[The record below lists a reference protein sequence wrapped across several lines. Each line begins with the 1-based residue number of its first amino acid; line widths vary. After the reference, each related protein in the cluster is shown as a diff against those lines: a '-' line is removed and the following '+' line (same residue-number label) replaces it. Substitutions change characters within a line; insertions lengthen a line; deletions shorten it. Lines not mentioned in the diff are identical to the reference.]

1 MAKKK
6 PAKKASRQSPDSA
19 KPNRVRVRT
28 RTKVKPGAA
37 SNERPSEAT
46 EPIPAG
52 DCAATLERN
61 NIDGTIAATLKAEKL
76 RHLDGMVREELKR
89 LLRGFEAELCEARRA
104 TSANAKLV
112 NELEAYHRSMAA
124 AISDAMKLLTL
135 FPFTPEQG
143 AKVRE
148 AAACLL
154 LNADD
159 AKPYEVCNKFFSCG
173 GRVPAFGLRFRSH
186 AEAVWH
192 LVIVIADF
200 VRDIDAKFDD
210 RPFSVVVDQHSPVES
225 PREEVLAPL
234 RLFVV
239 RLLEAIITRKWGHL
253 PHPRRLAI
261 AEGTEQPVKQIQ
273 TDVPLAEEQ
282 QAPTKRKGGNGWH
295 HCGDDPPSSHEFG
308 PLAGTKTELAK
319 SVGYKFVRDL
329 TKPLI
334 NGRYWGR
341 VITTSR
347 LCELYFKTADFHDK
361 AKKALDDLRANRT
374 TKKRLK
380 APASA

>member
-6 PAKKASRQSPDSA
+6 PAKASRQSSDSA
-19 KPNRVRVRT
+19 KPNKART
-28 RTKVKPGAA
+28 RTKAKAGAV
-37 SNERPSEAT
+37 SKERPSEAT
-46 EPIPAG
+46 EPTPAG
-52 DCAATLERN
+52 DCAATLEQN

-89 LLRGFEAELCEARRA
+89 LLRGFETELCEARRA

-124 AISDAMKLLTL
+124 AMSDAMKLLTL
-135 FPFTPEQG
+135 FPFAVGQG
-143 AKVRE
+143 ARVRE

-159 AKPYEVCNKFFSCG
+159 AKPDEGCKKFFSCG
-173 GRVPAFGLRFRSH
+173 GRVPAFGLSFQSH

-225 PREEVLAPL
+225 PREEVLVPL
-234 RLFVV
+234 RPFVV
-239 RLLEAIITRKWGHL
+239 RLLEAIITRKWSRL
-253 PHPRRLAI
+253 PYPTWLTVAV
-261 AEGTEQPVKQIQ
+261 AAEQPVKQIQ
-273 TDVPLAEEQ
+273 HDVSLAEEQ
-282 QAPTKRKGGNGWH
+282 QTPTKCNGGNGWH
-295 HCGDDPPSSHEFG
+295 HCGDDPPNSHEFG
-308 PLAGTKTELAK
+308 PVAGTKTELAK
-319 SVGYKFVRDL
+319 SVGFNFVRDL
-329 TKPLI
+329 KKPLN

-341 VITTSR
+341 VVTR
-347 LCELYFKTADFHDK
+347 GRRCELYFKTADLRNNAQK
-361 AKKALDDLRANRT
+361 TLDDSRARRT
-374 TKKRLK
+374 TKKRPK

>member
-6 PAKKASRQSPDSA
+6 PAKASRQSSDSA
-19 KPNRVRVRT
+19 KPNKART
-28 RTKVKPGAA
+28 RTKAKAGAV
-37 SNERPSEAT
+37 SKERPSEAT
-46 EPIPAG
+46 EPTPAG
-52 DCAATLERN
+52 DCAATLEQN

-76 RHLDGMVREELKR
+76 LRLDGIVRDELER

-135 FPFTPEQG
+135 FPFAVGQG
-143 AKVRE
+143 ARVRE

-159 AKPYEVCNKFFSCG
+159 AKPDEGCKKFFSCG
-173 GRVPAFGLRFRSH
+173 GRVPAFGLSFQSH

-225 PREEVLAPL
+225 PREEVLVPL
-234 RLFVV
+234 RPFVV
-239 RLLEAIITRKWGHL
+239 RLLEAIITRKWSHL
-253 PHPRRLAI
+253 PHPRRLTV
-261 AEGTEQPVKQIQ
+261 AEETDQPVKQFQ
-273 TDVPLAEEQ
+273 LGTADLPPVEEPTKQ
-282 QAPTKRKGGNGWH
+282 QAFAENSREMRETPVDLKAAGAMFQPTV
-295 HCGDDPPSSHEFG
+295 P
-308 PLAGTKTELAK
+308 
-319 SVGYKFVRDL
+319 
-329 TKPLI
+329 
-334 NGRYWGR
+334 
-341 VITTSR
+341 
-347 LCELYFKTADFHDK
+347 
-361 AKKALDDLRANRT
+361 RT
-374 TKKRLK
+374 TLEHWISRGLKVKGAVVILGTYRNGGSVWTTKEEIVRFQKATNKRGT
-380 APASA
+380 